1 MALEI
6 EQSER
11 EGVVILRLSGRITAG
26 PEVTALR
33 EKAQELSRAGMR
45 NVALD
50 MAGVDYID
58 STGLGALVM
67 CATTFRKGGGQVKLV
82 NLNRRHIELLVMT
95 KLTTVFETFTDVQDA
110 VNSFFPDR
118 KVNTFDILDF
128 VHRMKQEDE

>member
-6 EQSER
+6 ERTER
-11 EGVVILRLSGRITAG
+11 EGVVILRLNGRITAG

-33 EKAQELSRAGMR
+33 AKAHELNDAGKR

-50 MAGVDYID
+50 LAEVDYID

-67 CATTFRKGGGQVKLV
+67 CATTLRKSGGHVKLV
-82 NLNRRHIELLVMT
+82 NLNRRHIELLVTT

-118 KVNTFDILDF
+118 KVNTFDILEF
-128 VHRMKQEDE
+128 VHKMKDEDE